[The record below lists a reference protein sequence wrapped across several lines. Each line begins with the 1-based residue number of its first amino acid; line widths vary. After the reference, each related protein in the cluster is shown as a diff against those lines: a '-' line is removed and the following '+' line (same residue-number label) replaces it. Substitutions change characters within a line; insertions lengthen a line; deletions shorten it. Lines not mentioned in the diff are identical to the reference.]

1 MNPKQTLTL
10 LVVDFHGGHTNISI
24 VGESLIWTS
33 VRERDCHSISGVWVC
48 VLKANTS
55 FRRGAEDHSG
65 WSLLFTFCAARFIY
79 SVNFLVKKHFSKV

>member
-33 VRERDCHSISGVWVC
+33 ERQRESDCHSISDVLVC
-48 VLKANTS
+48 MLKANTS
-55 FRRGAEDHSG
+55 FRRSAEDHSG
-65 WSLLFTFCAARFIY
+65 WSLLFTFCAAHFIN
-79 SVNFLVKKHFSKV
+79 SVNFLVPKTF